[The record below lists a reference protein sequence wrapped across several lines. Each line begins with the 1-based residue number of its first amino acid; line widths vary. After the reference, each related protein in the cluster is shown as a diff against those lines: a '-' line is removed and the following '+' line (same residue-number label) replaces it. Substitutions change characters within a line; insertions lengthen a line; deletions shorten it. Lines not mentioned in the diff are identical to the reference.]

1 MPAEERRA
9 SILAAT
15 VPLLIAHGTQITTR
29 QIAEAAGVA
38 EGTIFRV
45 FVDKETL
52 IEAAV
57 EQAFDPAPVEA
68 EFRAIDPTLALD
80 ARCEAAVDI
89 VQRRVASLWRILA
102 ALGGANLPGVPRDK
116 NENRPSFLRAV
127 ATVFEPDRDQ
137 LRMEPMEA
145 ADVFARAH
153 HRQQSS
159 RAHGGRT
166 EVAERDR
173 VRDPRRHPN
182 VHGRST
188 PMLMLKLLRT
198 YLLPYRKLL
207 FLVLVFQFVQTIMT
221 LLLPTLNADLIN
233 KGVVQGDTEYIWKLG
248 MVMLGVTLVQVIF
261 AIIAIYFGARAAMS
275 FGRDVRGALFRGVT
289 AFSAAD
295 VNTFG
300 ASSLITRITNDVQQV
315 QMLVVMIC
323 TLFVAAPIMIVG
335 GLFFAIREDGPLSLI
350 LVVAIPALACS
361 VGLVVIRLIPQ
372 FENMQNRIDRT
383 NQVLREQITGIR
395 VIRAF
400 VREPEEGQ
408 RFGIANA
415 DLTQSSLAAGRLQA
429 FMFPS
434 VMLVLN
440 LSSVAAVWFGADR
453 VASGDMQ
460 IGTLIAFLTYLIQIL
475 TATMMATFVAVMWP
489 RAAVCAARVKEVL
502 DTAPSVAAPTTPVL
516 EMPLRATFE
525 MRNVHFSY
533 PGAEEPVLNDISFRV
548 NPGESLAV
556 VGSTG
561 AGKTTLLGLG
571 PRLYDSTGGS
581 VLVNGVDVRA
591 VAPETLWSHIG
602 LVPQKPYLFS
612 GTVASNLRFGREE
625 ATDDE
630 LWEALEV
637 AQARDFV
644 ASMPGGLDSPIAQ
657 GGTNVSGGQRQRLA
671 IARAL
676 VKKPDIYLFDDSFS
690 ALDLAT
696 DARLRAALV
705 PVVADAA
712 VVIVAQR
719 ISTII
724 GSDQILVI
732 DEGRAVGLGP
742 HEVLIETC
750 PTYVEIVESQ
760 IAQTAA

>member
-1 MPAEERRA
+1 
-9 SILAAT
+9 
-15 VPLLIAHGTQITTR
+15 
-29 QIAEAAGVA
+29 
-38 EGTIFRV
+38 
-45 FVDKETL
+45 
-52 IEAAV
+52 
-57 EQAFDPAPVEA
+57 
-68 EFRAIDPTLALD
+68 
-80 ARCEAAVDI
+80 
-89 VQRRVASLWRILA
+89 
-102 ALGGANLPGVPRDK
+102 
-116 NENRPSFLRAV
+116 
-127 ATVFEPDRDQ
+127 
-137 LRMEPMEA
+137 
-145 ADVFARAH
+145 
-153 HRQQSS
+153 
-159 RAHGGRT
+159 
-166 EVAERDR
+166 
-173 VRDPRRHPN
+173 
-182 VHGRST
+182 
-188 PMLMLKLLRT
+188 
-198 YLLPYRKLL
+198 
-207 FLVLVFQFVQTIMT
+207 
-221 LLLPTLNADLIN
+221 
-233 KGVVQGDTEYIWKLG
+233 
-248 MVMLGVTLVQVIF
+248 
-261 AIIAIYFGARAAMS
+261 MS

-502 DTAPSVAAPTTPVL
+502 DTAPSMAAPTTPVL

-676 VKKPDIYLFDDSFS
+676 VQEARHLPLRRLLLRPRPRDRRPPARRARAGGRRRRGRHRGAADLHHHRLGPDPRDRRRTRGRARPPRGADRDLPDLRRDRRIPDRARPRHERDTMSDDGVQPNGAGGAGRAGEGDQAS
-690 ALDLAT
+690 AARSRSPFGRGPMIGVP
-696 DARLRAALV
+696 AEKSENFRASAMRLRSPSPRRGPQDRRRPHARGRQRRACWCSGRGCSV
-705 PVVADAA
+705 PRPTRSSPASRATA
-712 VVIVAQR
+712 
-719 ISTII
+719 ST
-724 GSDQILVI
+724 SRSCTAHCCSRSACTSRPRCSV
-732 DEGRAVGLGP
+732 
-742 HEVLIETC
+742 TC
-750 PTYVEIVESQ
+750 RRTCSQESCN
-760 IAQTAA
+760 ARCRGCAPKSRRS